1 MILHRQL
8 HLLRAMVK
16 GGPQTVED
24 LAKDTGIGLRMV
36 YRYLEQFR
44 QVGLNLVKK
53 GAYYNI
59 DPNSPFLRDIT
70 NGFRFS
76 EDEAITMLNVLNS
89 VVDRTPQVRNLREKL
104 SVLHDSDIFAKYG
117 VDEHVAANLS
127 VLFEAIKNE
136 QMVCLRN
143 YASPHSKKVSDR
155 IVEPFLF
162 LSDNSEVRCY
172 ELSTGENKTFK
183 VARAE
188 RVELI
193 DLRWSY
199 RDKHRTLHTD
209 IFHFSDEKVF
219 PIALR
224 LGQLAY
230 NVLIEEHPYA
240 KQYITSEPSGTYL
253 LETEVCSFKGVSRFV
268 LGLYE
273 DVEVVGSEELRA
285 YLNERIAKMKPF

>member
-143 YASPHSKKVSDR
+143 YA
-155 IVEPFLF
+155 
-162 LSDNSEVRCY
+162 RC
-172 ELSTGENKTFK
+172 
-183 VARAE
+183 
-188 RVELI
+188 
-193 DLRWSY
+193 
-199 RDKHRTLHTD
+199 
-209 IFHFSDEKVF
+209 
-219 PIALR
+219 
-224 LGQLAY
+224 
-230 NVLIEEHPYA
+230 
-240 KQYITSEPSGTYL
+240 
-253 LETEVCSFKGVSRFV
+253 GV
-268 LGLYE
+268 
-273 DVEVVGSEELRA
+273 
-285 YLNERIAKMKPF
+285 